1 MLVDRDLEQKMPRV
15 FSFPSGLHRARQGRL
30 VKQYNRPD
38 RASPIGY
45 EKPCLRRLAAIKRLH
60 NHVQKVDARSLGLP
74 NRDCKER
81 GACQLTDA
89 PKAIGILHTF

>member
-1 MLVDRDLEQKMPRV
+1 MQAGRRLARKMRRV
-15 FSFPSGLHRARQGRL
+15 YPSLSDSPHQRQRSLTGQYARPG
-30 VKQYNRPD
+30 
-38 RASPIGY
+38 RASPTGY
-45 EKPCLRRLAAIKRLH
+45 EKPCSRRRIAVKTTH

-89 PKAIGILHTF
+89 PKPIGMLHTL